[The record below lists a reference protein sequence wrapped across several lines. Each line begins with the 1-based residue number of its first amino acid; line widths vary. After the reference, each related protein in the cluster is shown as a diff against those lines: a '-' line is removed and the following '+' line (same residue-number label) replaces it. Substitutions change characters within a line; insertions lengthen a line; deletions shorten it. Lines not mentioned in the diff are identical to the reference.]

1 MNLTYGVLNGEP
13 QAMDFF
19 NHGRKSLDQVKT
31 VILFTDDL
39 SRGYHDRKI

>member
-13 QAMDFF
+13 RAMDFF